1 MSANGIA
8 HLPTREARQKAKLD
22 LAASNRSADG
32 NPRDEYD
39 LSQLPTQYFGNAVI
53 NNGNAGGLVLGRPWI
68 AGATAKKY
76 VDGLY
81 ARAYTGYHN
90 DDPAWFATAVQTDE
104 GAYTSLTL
112 PAFPETSSLQA
123 MGYFLPRTTETY
135 TFGLDSDDASYL
147 WVGPTAVSGFTTSN
161 KLIRAQYNSGEVFG
175 TINLTAGVYYPIR
188 IQYGNGPA
196 GGRLNLSF
204 STPTIAKT
212 STFTDMIFYNS
223 DTNGL

>member
-1 MSANGIA
+1 MAANGISTLA
-8 HLPTREARQKAKLD
+8 TKELRQKAKLD
-22 LAASNRSADG
+22 LAAANRSADG

-39 LSQLPTQYFGNAVI
+39 LSQLPTQYYGNDAI
-53 NNGNAGGLVLGRPWI
+53 DNGNAAGLVQGRPWI

-81 ARAYTGYHN
+81 ARSYAGYHN

-123 MGYFLPRTTETY
+123 LGYFLPRTTETY

-147 WVGPTAVSGFTTSN
+147 WIGSTAVSGFTTSN
-161 KLIRAQYNSGEVFG
+161 NLIRAQYNTGEVFG

-223 DTNGL
+223 NTNGL

>member
-1 MSANGIA
+1 MSANGISELA
-8 HLPTREARQKAKLD
+8 TKELRQKAKLD
-22 LAASNRSADG
+22 LAAAKRSADG

-39 LSQLPTQYFGNAVI
+39 LSQLPTQYYGNEVVD
-53 NNGNAGGLVLGRPWI
+53 NGNADGLVEGRPWI

-76 VDGLY
+76 ADGLY
-81 ARAYTGYHN
+81 ARSYTGYHN
-90 DDPAWFATAVQTDE
+90 DVPAWFATATQTAE

-112 PAFPETSSLQA
+112 SAFTSNTSLQA
-123 MGYFLPRTTETY
+123 LGYFLPRTTETY
-135 TFGLDSDDASYL
+135 TFGLTSDDASYL
-147 WVGPTAVSGFTTSN
+147 WIGPTAVTGFTTGN
-161 KLIRAQYNSGEVFG
+161 KLIRAQYDSGEVFG

-196 GGRLNLSF
+196 GGNLNVSF

-223 DTNGL
+223 GTNGL

>member
-1 MSANGIA
+1 MSANGISTLA
-8 HLPTREARQKAKLD
+8 NKELRQKAKLD

-32 NPRDEYD
+32 NPRDTYD
-39 LSQLPTQYFGNAVI
+39 LSQLPTQYYGNTAI
-53 NNGNAGGLVLGRPWI
+53 DNGNASGLVQGRPWI
-68 AGATAKKY
+68 VGNTAKVY
-76 VDGLY
+76 NDGLY

-90 DDPAWFATAVQTDE
+90 DDPTWFATAVQTDE

-112 PAFPETSSLQA
+112 PAFAENASLQA
-123 MGYFLPRTTETY
+123 LGYFLPRTTETY

-147 WVGPTAVSGFTTSN
+147 WIGPTAVTGFTTGN
-161 KLIRAQYNSGEVFG
+161 KLIRAQYDSGEVFN
-175 TINLTAGVYYPIR
+175 TINLTAGVYYPMR

-196 GGRLNLSF
+196 GGRLNVSF

>member
-8 HLPTREARQKAKLD
+8 HLATRELRQKAKLD
-22 LAASNRSADG
+22 LAASDRSARG

-39 LSQLPTQYFGNAVI
+39 LSQLPTQYYGNAVI
-53 NNGNAGGLVLGRPWI
+53 NNENAGGLVVGRPWI
-68 AGATAKKY
+68 VGDTAKLY
-76 VDGLY
+76 NDGLY
-81 ARAYTGYHN
+81 ARSYTGYHN
-90 DDPAWFATAVQTDE
+90 DVPAWFATAVQTAE
-104 GAYTSLTL
+104 SAYTSLTL
-112 PAFPETSSLQA
+112 PAFTSNTSLQA
-123 MGYFLPRTTETY
+123 LGYFLPRTTDTY
-135 TFGLDSDDASYL
+135 TFGLTCDDAGYV
-147 WVGPTAVSGFTTSN
+147 WIGTTAVTGFTTGN
-161 KLIRAQYNSGEVFG
+161 KLIRAQYDSGEVFG

-196 GGRLNLSF
+196 GGNLNVSF